1 MKMNNNNVEKSI
13 LSKEMDEAV
22 KMIGEGTRREY
33 ILQCAKN
40 DVNQSKLNYVELKAV
55 ISFMKHSDKTYSEI
69 INCVKGLDKK

>member
-40 DVNQSKLNYVELKAV
+40 DS
-55 ISFMKHSDKTYSEI
+55 SF
-69 INCVKGLDKK
+69 